1 VFCPP
6 FPITWVEPEDKK
18 GYWEVELM
26 SRTNLSLMML
36 ASALLLGF
44 GTPTVRA
51 TTYIVGTCKTGTQ
64 FTKIQLA
71 LDATPAPTV
80 VEVCPGSY
88 AEQLTI
94 SKPVTLEGIA
104 AGNSSFATV
113 VVPSGGLT
121 NNTTLAGGQA
131 AAAQILVQNA
141 GGAVN
146 LTNLV
151 VDATNGSASYVVG
164 ILYKNTPGTMN
175 HMVAF
180 NVSGSTAGFG
190 IYVEGGSSDPKVTI
204 ENSTIS
210 DDQQGILV
218 QGLSGGS
225 LTTAIDTN
233 LINNGLIGIQVTP
246 PNTSTTINGNVLTDV
261 NETAIIL
268 EGTEGSVTNNTIA
281 GGFIFAQTA
290 IELGADGMSIESNKF
305 YNVGNGIYATTE
317 IANSQITGNVFTTL
331 TAEGITINCNSAFPS
346 SKVHSNTFVDVGIGY
361 ATKPGASIA
370 SNTFVGV
377 PDESSACAQ

>member
-1 VFCPP
+1 
-6 FPITWVEPEDKK
+6 
-18 GYWEVELM
+18 M

-36 ASALLLGF
+36 VSALLLGF
-44 GTPTVRA
+44 GTPTARA
-51 TTYIVGTCKTGTQ
+51 TTYIVGTCKPGTQ
-64 FTKIQLA
+64 FSKIQSA
-71 LDATPAPTV
+71 LDATPAPTI

-88 AEQLTI
+88 PEQIAI
-94 SKPVTLEGIA
+94 SKPVTLEGVA

-113 VVPSGGLT
+113 VVPAGGLV
-121 NNTTLAGGQA
+121 NNTTLAGGDA

-151 VDATNGSASYVVG
+151 VDATSGSASYVVS
-164 ILYKNTPGTMN
+164 ILYKNTPGTVN

-180 NVSGSTAGFG
+180 NVSGESAGFG

-218 QGLSGGS
+218 QGISDGS
-225 LTTAIDTN
+225 LTTAINTN
-233 LINNGLIGIQVTP
+233 LINDCIIGVQVTS
-246 PNTSTTINGNVLTDV
+246 PNTTTTINGNVLTDV

-268 EGTEGSVTNNTIA
+268 EATAGSVTNNTIA
-281 GGFIFAQTA
+281 GGFQFAQTG

-305 YNVGNGIYATTE
+305 YNIGDGIYATTQ
-317 IANSQITGNVFTTL
+317 ITNSQITGNSFTTL
-331 TAEGITINCNSAFPS
+331 SAEGIIINCNSAFPL
-346 SKVHSNTFVDVGIGY
+346 SKVHSNTFMDVFVGY
-361 ATKPGASIA
+361 ATQSGPTTG
-370 SNTFVGV
+370 NTFVGV
-377 PDESSACAQ
+377 LVKWTTCP